1 MTLTRLR
8 RADTHVRMQ
17 RPLRFILLGL
27 LALACDSEPLD
38 VARVELPRM
47 QGKWFEI
54 AKLPRPSQAGCSGT
68 TADYQLKS
76 ATELLVVNECHEGG
90 LQGPIRRVAARAVAT
105 DATVPAK
112 LSLDF
117 GFAYGDYWIVEV
129 GEDYEYAVVGH
140 PSRDYLWILSR
151 ERSLPQTTLDGVL
164 ARAKNR
170 GFPVGILSFTEQ

>member
-1 MTLTRLR
+1 MQWSLR
-8 RADTHVRMQ
+8 VA
-17 RPLRFILLGL
+17 LCGL
-27 LALACDSEPLD
+27 FALACQSEPLD
-38 VARVELPRM
+38 VAQVELSRM

-68 TADYQLKS
+68 TADYQLAS
-76 ATELLVVNECHEGG
+76 ATELLVVNECHEGS
-90 LQGPIRRVAARAVAT
+90 LTGPVRRVAARAVAN
-105 DATVPAK
+105 DARVPAK

-129 GEDYEYAVVGH
+129 GDDYEYAVVGH

-151 ERSLPQTTLDGVL
+151 ERTLPQAKLDGL
-164 ARAKNR
+164 LERAKNR